1 MKINSE
7 FLTGEQVIALNG
19 SQEREWPGSEQ
30 EQDPNWCYVCDR
42 TAYWLKGVEDK
53 LIAEGKYIPCTT

>member
-1 MKINSE
+1 MSE
-7 FLTGEQVIALNG
+7 MSSYYNG